1 MWCISVKVMIISVRQ
16 KKCFLFLTLS
26 KNEKIFA
33 WCEKRFSHIINNFYF
48 AEILSE
54 PNSLTVVTSKKLL
67 KMCNYV
73 LILSIFFLIMRIRN
87 LQCNKCCDCYLW
99 RITQLVKVL
108 QSSLKVPD
116 ANTTWLSAEC
126 RKPIVARLS
135 LTSVSKLESEGIEW
149 HSLVRLV
156 SRHWPKFGRRTAKK
170 QIKNKLKHCSY

>member
-1 MWCISVKVMIISVRQ
+1 
-16 KKCFLFLTLS
+16 
-26 KNEKIFA
+26 
-33 WCEKRFSHIINNFYF
+33 
-48 AEILSE
+48 
-54 PNSLTVVTSKKLL
+54 
-67 KMCNYV
+67 MCNYV

-156 SRHWPKFGRRTAKK
+156 SRHWPKFGRRTVKN
-170 QIKNKLKHCSY
+170 QIKNKLKLNIAVININIINYNPLKNFLLSFTWYVKIVLPGQIYANLLQLGHFPHLPHF